1 MRITRR
7 QLQNLIREACSLE
20 PEEDSQEEA
29 PLLPPMELA
38 PEAELPLDLPVELPA
53 PESAPSADVPSPEDY
68 QSTRNFLDQNPD
80 LTDGALQG
88 IMQAV
93 GTSCERSTA
102 QAVLDHLQE
111 LLSGA
116 DPDQAASVEADLQ
129 QQLSGLIGL

>member
-7 QLQNLIREACSLE
+7 QLQKLIREACSLS
-20 PEEDSQEEA
+20 PEEEA
-29 PLLPPMELA
+29 PEVEALPAMVPELEPA
-38 PEAELPLDLPVELPA
+38 PAPAPVPEAPAAAPL
-53 PESAPSADVPSPEDY
+53 ADVPSPEDY
-68 QSTRNFLDQNPD
+68 QATRNFLDQNPD

-111 LLSGA
+111 LLGA
-116 DPDQAASVEADLQ
+116 APPEQAASVEADLEKE
-129 QQLSGLIGL
+129 LAGLIGL